1 MDLDAEAYA
10 LYWITKCATL
20 ALPLAQNVGQVGQ
33 LKTFRSGSMKIEQA
47 LMIQIELNLKTLPE
61 SSPPTSFRLRRSLTL
76 WDLILYGIIVIQPTA
91 PMPAYGVFTNAGQG
105 HVVTS
110 ILIAMIAMVF
120 TAMSYGRM
128 ARVYPSAGS
137 AYTYVGR
144 ELHPSLGYVTGWSM
158 TMDYILN
165 PLICT
170 VWSAKAMAD
179 LLSGTRYQIPYPGLL
194 WPIFFAVLF
203 TVLNL
208 RGIKSSARTNQIL
221 CAIMGAVILV
231 FFWCTIRYIFHLPQF
246 PEAYFL
252 RPFYDPRTF
261 TINGVFHGTSVAVL
275 TYIGFDGISTLSEEV
290 ENPRRNI
297 FLATVLVCVLTG
309 FLAAAEVYGA
319 QLLSPQYFFPAGE
332 VENAFSH
339 VAAIAGGAL
348 LAKMISLTLLIATIG
363 SGMGSQLGAAR
374 LLYGMGRSNAIP
386 KGFFGAIHPRTQ
398 IPANNIVFVGIIALI
413 GAFLISYDNGAELLN
428 FGALIAFMGV
438 NLASLTHYCVRG
450 HDRSPGQLIPPVL
463 GFLICLFIW
472 IHLSKLALIAGSV
485 WMVAGIVYGAV
496 KTRGFQSK
504 LVNFDLPADE
514 V

>member
-1 MDLDAEAYA
+1 MEN
-10 LYWITKCATL
+10 TSAT
-20 ALPLAQNVGQVGQ
+20 
-33 LKTFRSGSMKIEQA
+33 
-47 LMIQIELNLKTLPE
+47 
-61 SSPPTSFRLRRSLTL
+61 SSAAPRLRRTLTL

-91 PMPAYGVFTNAGQG
+91 PMPAYGVFSNAGQG

-170 VWSAKAMAD
+170 IWCANAMAD
-179 LLSGTRYQIPYPGLL
+179 LLSGSRYQIPYPGLL
-194 WPIFFAVLF
+194 WPILFAGLF

-208 RGIKSSARTNQIL
+208 RGVQTSARINQIL
-221 CAIMGAVILV
+221 CSIMGAVIVV
-231 FFWCTIRYIFHLPQF
+231 FFWYTIRHIFNLPQY

-252 RPFYDPRTF
+252 RPFYNPETF
-261 TINGVFHGTSVAVL
+261 TVNRVFHGTSVAVL
-275 TYIGFDGISTLSEEV
+275 TYVGFDGISTLSEEV
-290 ENPRRNI
+290 DNPRRNV
-297 FLATVLVCVLTG
+297 FLATVLVCVITG

-319 QLLSPQYFFPAGE
+319 QLLSPQYNFGASE

-339 VAAIAGGAL
+339 VAAIAGGPL
-348 LAKMISLTLLIATIG
+348 LTKAISLTLLIATIG

-374 LLYGMGRSNAIP
+374 LLYGMGRSDAIP
-386 KGFFGAIHPRTQ
+386 RNFFGVIHPRTR
-398 IPANNIVFVGIIALI
+398 IPANNVLFVGVIALI

-438 NLASLTHYCVRG
+438 NVAALTHYYIRG
-450 HDRSPGQLIPPVL
+450 ADRTLGQLIPPVL
-463 GFLICLFIW
+463 GFFICLFIW
-472 IHLSKLALIAGSV
+472 IHLSNLALIAGSI
-485 WMVAGIVYGAV
+485 WMAAGIAYGAW
-496 KTRGFQSK
+496 KTRGFQC
-504 LVNFDLPADE
+504 
-514 V
+514 

>member
-1 MDLDAEAYA
+1 M
-10 LYWITKCATL
+10 ATT
-20 ALPLAQNVGQVGQ
+20 PTV
-33 LKTFRSGSMKIEQA
+33 T
-47 LMIQIELNLKTLPE
+47 T
-61 SSPPTSFRLRRSLTL
+61 SSPGPRLRRTLTL
-76 WDLILYGIIVIQPTA
+76 WDLIVYGIIVIQPTA
-91 PMPAYGVFTNAGQG
+91 PMPAYGVFSNAGGG

-170 VWSAKAMAD
+170 IWCAKAMAD
-179 LLSGTRYQIPYPGLL
+179 LLSGTQYQIPYPGLL
-194 WPIFFAVLF
+194 WPIIFAVLF
-203 TVLNL
+203 TALNL
-208 RGIKSSARTNQIL
+208 RGVQTSARINQIL
-221 CAIMGAVILV
+221 CAVMGAVIV
-231 FFWCTIRYIFHLPQF
+231 AYFWYTIRYIFHLPQY

-252 RPFYDPRTF
+252 RPFYNPETF
-261 TINGVFHGTSVAVL
+261 TVSRVFHGTSVAVL

-290 ENPRRNI
+290 ENPKRNI
-297 FLATVLVCVLTG
+297 FLATVLVCVITG

-319 QLLSPQYFFPAGE
+319 QLLSSQYLFSAAE

-339 VAAIAGGAL
+339 VAAIAGGPL
-348 LAKMISLTLLIATIG
+348 LTKVISLTLLIATIG

-374 LLYGMGRSNAIP
+374 LLYGMGRSDAIP
-386 KGFFGAIHPRTQ
+386 KKFFGAIHPRTR
-398 IPANNIVFVGIIALI
+398 IPANNVVFVGVIALV
-413 GAFLISYDNGAELLN
+413 GAFLITYDVGAELLN

-438 NLASLTHYCVRG
+438 NVAALTHYYIRG
-450 HDRSPGQLIPPVL
+450 NDRSLGQLIPPIL

-472 IHLSKLALIAGSV
+472 VHLSKLAMIVGSIWMIAGI
-485 WMVAGIVYGAV
+485 AYGAW
-496 KTRGFQSK
+496 KTRGFQAD
-504 LVNFDLPADE
+504 LVNFDVPSE
-514 V
+514 ES

>member
-1 MDLDAEAYA
+1 MPTTE
-10 LYWITKCATL
+10 ITAS
-20 ALPLAQNVGQVGQ
+20 AP
-33 LKTFRSGSMKIEQA
+33 S
-47 LMIQIELNLKTLPE
+47 
-61 SSPPTSFRLRRSLTL
+61 LRRALTL

-91 PMPAYGVFTNAGQG
+91 PMPAYGVFSNAGQG

-110 ILIAMIAMVF
+110 ILIAMVAMVF

-170 VWSAKAMAD
+170 IWCAKAMAD
-179 LLSGTRYQIPYPGLL
+179 LLSGTQYQIPYPGLL
-194 WPIFFAVLF
+194 WPIIFALLF
-203 TVLNL
+203 TGLNL
-208 RGIKSSARTNQIL
+208 RGVQTSARINSIL
-221 CAIMGAVILV
+221 CAIMGAVIV
-231 FFWCTIRYIFHLPQF
+231 AYFWYTIRYIFHLPQY

-252 RPFYDPRTF
+252 RPFYNPQTF
-261 TINGVFHGTSVAVL
+261 TVSRVFHGTSVAVL

-290 ENPRRNI
+290 ENPKRNI
-297 FLATVLVCVLTG
+297 FLATVLVCVITG

-319 QLLSPQYFFPAGE
+319 QLLSSQYFFGVTE

-348 LAKMISLTLLIATIG
+348 LAKVISLTLLVATIG
-363 SGMGSQLGAAR
+363 SGMGAQLGAAR
-374 LLYGMGRSNAIP
+374 LLYGMGRSDAIP
-386 KGFFGAIHPRTQ
+386 KKFFGAIHPKTR
-398 IPANNIVFVGIIALI
+398 IPANNVVFVGLIALV
-413 GAFLISYDNGAELLN
+413 GAFLLSYDVGAELLN

-438 NLASLTHYCVRG
+438 NLAALTHYYIRG
-450 HDRSPGQLIPPVL
+450 EDRSIGHLIPPVL

-472 IHLSKLALIAGSV
+472 IHLSKLAMVVGSIWMISGIA
-485 WMVAGIVYGAV
+485 YGAW
-496 KTRGFQSK
+496 KTKGFRSE
-504 LVNFDLPADE
+504 LVNFEVPAE
-514 V
+514 E

>member
-1 MDLDAEAYA
+1 M
-10 LYWITKCATL
+10 
-20 ALPLAQNVGQVGQ
+20 N
-33 LKTFRSGSMKIEQA
+33 
-47 LMIQIELNLKTLPE
+47 
-61 SSPPTSFRLRRSLTL
+61 SSANSISPVPRLRRSLRL
-76 WDLILYGIIVIQPTA
+76 RDLILYGIIVIQPTA
-91 PMPAYGVFTNAGQG
+91 PMPAYGVFSNAGHG

-179 LLSGTRYQIPYPGLL
+179 LLEGSRYQIPYPGLF
-194 WPIFFAVLF
+194 WPIFFAMVF
-203 TVLNL
+203 TGLNL
-208 RGIKSSARTNQIL
+208 RGVKTSARINQVF
-221 CAIMGAVILV
+221 CVIMGAVIV
-231 FFWCTIRYIFHLPQF
+231 VYFWYTIRYILHLQHY
-246 PEAYFL
+246 PEGYFL
-252 RPFYDPRTF
+252 RPFYNPETF
-261 TINGVFHGTSVAVL
+261 TMNRLFHGTSVAVL

-297 FLATVLVCVLTG
+297 LLATVLVCVICG
-309 FLAAAEVYGA
+309 FLAAAEVYGV
-319 QLLSPQYFFPAGE
+319 QLLSPQYFFRANE
-332 VENAFSH
+332 VEIAFSH
-339 VAAIAGGAL
+339 VAGIAGGPL
-348 LAKMISLTLLIATIG
+348 LAKAISLTVLIATVG

-386 KGFFGAIHPRTQ
+386 RSFFGAIDPKTR
-398 IPANNIVFVGIIALI
+398 IPANNVVFVGVIALV
-413 GAFLISYDNGAELLN
+413 GAFILNYDNGAQLLN

-438 NLASLTHYCVRG
+438 NLASFTHYCIRG
-450 HDRSPGQLIPPVL
+450 RDRTVAQLIPPVL

-472 IHLSKLALIAGSV
+472 IHLSHVAMIVGSLWITIGIA
-485 WMVAGIVYGAV
+485 YGAWR
-496 KTRGFQSK
+496 TRGFQSH
-504 LVNFDLPADE
+504 LVNFDVPGE
-514 V
+514 EC